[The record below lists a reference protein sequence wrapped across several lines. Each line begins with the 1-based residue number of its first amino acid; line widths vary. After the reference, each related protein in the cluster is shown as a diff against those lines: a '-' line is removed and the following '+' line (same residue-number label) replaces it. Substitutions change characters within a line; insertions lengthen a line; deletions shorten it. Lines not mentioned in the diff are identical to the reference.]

1 MANYTCATRTNYFR
15 VNDAE
20 SFKAFMARAYGT
32 EDRVDLWE
40 EKDKDGNTVYGFGTL
55 GSIAGLRAVSD
66 EDEEDDCDYDAFV
79 DGIQKFV
86 ADGDAIIILES
97 GHEKLRYVAGGALVI
112 TKDQCEYLD
121 ISDEAKKLAAK
132 LLGNPE
138 WATKCEY

>member
-20 SFKAFMARAYGT
+20 NFKAFMARAYGT

-40 EKDKDGNTVYGFGTL
+40 EKDKDGNTVYGFGTF
-55 GSIAGLRAVSD
+55 GSIAGLRAASD

-86 ADGDAIIILES
+86 APDDAIIILES
-97 GHEKLRYVAGGALVI
+97 GHEKLRYVTGSALVI
-112 TKDQCEYLD
+112 TKDHCESVD
-121 ISDEAKKLAAK
+121 VANEAVKLAAK
-132 LLGNPE
+132 LLINPA
-138 WATKCEY
+138 WVTQCAY

>member
-20 SFKAFMARAYGT
+20 NFKAFMARAYGT

-40 EKDKDGNTVYGFGTL
+40 EKDKDGNTVYGFGTF
-55 GSIAGLRAVSD
+55 GSIAGLRAASD

-86 ADGDAIIILES
+86 APDDAIIILES
-97 GHEKLRYVAGGALVI
+97 GHEKLRYVTGSALVI
-112 TKDQCEYLD
+112 
-121 ISDEAKKLAAK
+121 KKIIV
-132 LLGNPE
+132 NP
-138 WATKCEY
+138 WMWQMKQ